1 MRVLLAHNSLYYPS
15 YGGGDK
21 SNRLLMEALAA
32 RGHTVRVAARV
43 EEFGAKAH
51 HGLFDELA
59 RRGARPEETGSA
71 IRMQLGGVDVRVLTR
86 NPHLRAFFATQI
98 EEFDPD
104 IILASTD
111 DPAHLLLE
119 VALRAPRAR
128 VVYMVRATIAAPF
141 GPHSSMPSAAKTEAL
156 RQADGIVAVSE
167 SAAAYAREWGGL
179 DAVHVP
185 ISLLDPGEHPCLG
198 RFDNR
203 FVIMVNPCAM
213 KGISIFLAL
222 AERFPDVRFAA
233 VPTWGTTTKDLA
245 ALRARPNISVLA
257 PFDDFD
263 DLLKDTRVA
272 LVPSLWAEARSRVIL
287 EAMSRGIPVVASDV
301 GGLSEAKLG
310 VDYLLPVN
318 PVVRYQP
325 AVDELMVPVADI
337 PEQDVGPWEAA
348 LRRLLTDR
356 AHYEQLSA
364 DSRKAALAYARDLNV
379 LLFEAYLETILRL
392 PKRQE
397 LSKNPGDTPERIRKP
412 NIPRSQP
419 GMSPDSLPA
428 PLSSAKRKLL
438 ALRLKRTGPT
448 ANDTE

>member
-32 RGHTVRVAARV
+32 RGHRVRVAARV
-43 EEFGAKAH
+43 EEFGARAH
-51 HGLFDELA
+51 HALFEELT
-59 RRGARPEETGSA
+59 RRGARPEETERA
-71 IRMQLGGVDVRVLTR
+71 IHMYLNGVDVRVLTR
-86 NPHLRAFFATQI
+86 SPHLRAFFSAQI

-104 IILASTD
+104 IILTSTD
-111 DPAHLLLE
+111 DPAHLLLD
-119 VALRAPRAR
+119 VALRAARAR
-128 VVYMVRATIAAPF
+128 VVYLVRATIAAPF
-141 GPHSSMPSAAKTEAL
+141 GPHSSMPSAARTEAL
-156 RQADGIVAVSE
+156 RQSDGIVAVSE

-179 DAVHVP
+179 NAVHVP
-185 ISLLDPGEHPCLG
+185 ISLLEPGECPLLG

-203 FVIMVNPCAM
+203 FVMMVNPCAM

-222 AERFPDVRFAA
+222 AERFPKVDFAA
-233 VPTWGTTTKDLA
+233 VPTWGTTARDLA

-287 EAMSRGIPVVASDV
+287 EAMSRGIPVIASDV
-301 GGLSEAKLG
+301 GGLAEAKLG

-325 AVDELMVPVADI
+325 VVDELMVPVADI
-337 PEQDVGPWEAA
+337 PAQDVSPWEAA

-364 DSRKAALAYARDLNV
+364 ASRKAALVYARDLNV
-379 LLFEAYLETILRL
+379 LPFEAYLEAVLR
-392 PKRQE
+392 
-397 LSKNPGDTPERIRKP
+397 SPERRRAP
-412 NIPRSQP
+412 AGGAPSAP
-419 GMSPDSLPA
+419 GA
-428 PLSSAKRKLL
+428 RPLSPVKRKLL
-438 ALRLKRTGPT
+438 ALRLKRAGP
-448 ANDTE
+448 AAKDPDFE